1 MVFSSQI
8 FLFFFLP
15 LTLLAYFICPAKYR
29 RYLLVPVS
37 LLFFGWTG
45 LKAMAIFVLFGIANF
60 LFGLWL
66 EKAKATQSE
75 KTSRWVLFIVIAAN
89 LLFLFG
95 FKYLGM
101 ITSTVNTVVEGFK
114 APGLPVL
121 LGASFFVFGSISY
134 LYDIDSGKIASER
147 NLISFMLY
155 LTFFPKLLQGPI
167 TRYAEFKS
175 GISPKV
181 SLEEVSNGV
190 FRFVVGLAKKVII
203 ADQLGVMVDGVFA
216 NPATSNLAS
225 IAWVGAIGYAMQI
238 LFDFAGYTDMAI
250 GLAGILGYKLPENF
264 NFPYAAKNITDF
276 WRRWHMTLGAWFREY
291 VYYPLEFKRRKQ
303 KTLRSESNSLIVFL
317 LTGLWHGASWQFVVW
332 GLWHGLF
339 VALEAYLKTKKVKT
353 KAPLAI
359 RYLTTMLIVLVGW
372 VLFRSP
378 SFSYAFQYLG
388 VMFGLVKPEITGV
401 TLGWYLD
408 NKIIFLLILSISLS
422 VPWKQFLPK
431 LYDRIEA
438 LNWMSIMRV
447 SYFVLLLLFSLMM
460 VMSSTYSAFI
470 YFKF

>member
-1 MVFSSQI
+1 
-8 FLFFFLP
+8 
-15 LTLLAYFICPAKYR
+15 
-29 RYLLVPVS
+29 
-37 LLFFGWTG
+37 
-45 LKAMAIFVLFGIANF
+45 
-60 LFGLWL
+60 
-66 EKAKATQSE
+66 
-75 KTSRWVLFIVIAAN
+75 
-89 LLFLFG
+89 
-95 FKYLGM
+95 
-101 ITSTVNTVVEGFK
+101 
-114 APGLPVL
+114 
-121 LGASFFVFGSISY
+121 
-134 LYDIDSGKIASER
+134 
-147 NLISFMLY
+147 
-155 LTFFPKLLQGPI
+155 
-167 TRYAEFKS
+167 
-175 GISPKV
+175 
-181 SLEEVSNGV
+181 
-190 FRFVVGLAKKVII
+190 
-203 ADQLGVMVDGVFA
+203 
-216 NPATSNLAS
+216 
-225 IAWVGAIGYAMQI
+225 
-238 LFDFAGYTDMAI
+238 
-250 GLAGILGYKLPENF
+250 
-264 NFPYAAKNITDF
+264 
-276 WRRWHMTLGAWFREY
+276 MTLGAWFREY